1 MDDIREQMDIANEIN
16 DAISQPLGD
25 PIDEAS
31 IFLRAW
37 THWMLIKEH
46 QDDLEA
52 ELLEL
57 ESENLDEQLLGL
69 NTTAPATAVPAT
81 KSTLRNPHYKLHLA
95 N

>member
-1 MDDIREQMDIANEIN
+1 
-16 DAISQPLGD
+16 
-25 PIDEAS
+25 
-31 IFLRAW
+31 
-37 THWMLIKEH
+37 MLIKEH

-69 NTTAPATAVPAT
+69 NTTAPATAIPAT
-81 KSTLRNPHYKLHLA
+81 KSTLRNPHYKIYLA